1 MIRDLNT
8 RKKLENN
15 VFSFS
20 NQSIIIENEKI
31 ESFTKESI
39 KFKITRS
46 ESRGEKNTEQKG
58 RIQEI

>member
-15 VFSFS
+15 VFSFP

-39 KFKITRS
+39 KFEITRS
-46 ESRGEKNTEQKG
+46 ESRVE
-58 RIQEI
+58 